1 MTEVFPG
8 RPKVST
14 EKKNA
19 NMVIKKKNRKEKLAT
34 RTANMAFAQVVD
46 IQHWVISRRC
56 PGTGFL

>member
-19 NMVIKKKNRKEKLAT
+19 NMVKKTRKEKLAT
-34 RTANMAFAQVVD
+34 TAANMAFAQVVD
-46 IQHWVISRRC
+46 I
-56 PGTGFL
+56 

>member
-14 EKKNA
+14 EKKKA
-19 NMVIKKKNRKEKLAT
+19 NMVKKKKNRKEKLAT
-34 RTANMAFAQVVD
+34 RIANMAFAQVVD

-56 PGTGFL
+56 PGRGFF